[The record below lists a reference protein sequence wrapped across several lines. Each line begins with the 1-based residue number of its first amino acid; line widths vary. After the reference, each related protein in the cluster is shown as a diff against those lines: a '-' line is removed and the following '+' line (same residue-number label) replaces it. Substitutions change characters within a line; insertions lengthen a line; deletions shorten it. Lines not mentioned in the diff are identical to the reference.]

1 MSDSSDNEE
10 IPPHLARYREYKRKQ
25 ELRKQKKVAQS
36 KPTPP
41 ENNQPIP
48 SDPTFTTMTTPSDLD
63 RFINHPLT
71 IPLLKLTLWVSLL
84 LFFAHHEF
92 GSVFFLVSIPVF
104 VWQSMEEYKR
114 GPRELSAYSVFN
126 SNMERLDGT
135 FTSEQWEKE
144 LRYGAAAVRKQD

>member
-1 MSDSSDNEE
+1 MSDLSDNEE

-25 ELRKQKKVAQS
+25 ELRKQKKAARSV
-36 KPTPP
+36 PP
-41 ENNQPIP
+41 QEP
-48 SDPTFTTMTTPSDLD
+48 SPSSSSPDSSSTLD
-63 RFINHPLT
+63 NFINHPLT
-71 IPLLKLTLWVSLL
+71 SPLVKLALWLSLL

-126 SNMERLDGT
+126 RNLEKLDGT
-135 FTSEQWEKE
+135 FTSEQWERE
-144 LRYGAAAVRKQD
+144 LKYGAAAIRKQD

>member
-10 IPPHLARYREYKRKQ
+10 VPAHLARYREYKRKQ
-25 ELRKQKKVAQS
+25 ELRKQKRTTNSA
-36 KPTPP
+36 PTPP
-41 ENNQPIP
+41 PPPPDP
-48 SDPTFTTMTTPSDLD
+48 SSTLD
-63 RFINHPLT
+63 RIINHPLT
-71 IPLLKLTLWVSLL
+71 TPLLKLTIWLSLL

-126 SNMERLDGT
+126 RNIEQLEGT

-144 LRYGAAAVRKQD
+144 LRYGAASLRKQQ